1 MNIKIF
7 KIKINNKLIKSIKM
21 TFKTNTIEDTEKVY
35 TILHEMFPKNN
46 IDISYN
52 WDKKEYEL
60 NVAKKQYIKDPE
72 IPLDIKI
79 KVVYGDS
86 VSSDTPIL
94 LKYNNL
100 IYIKKIEDLFNKCKA
115 VSYPFFKFFSC
126 YGNVIENEK
135 EYCLSK
141 YEVWTDEGWKKI
153 KKVIRH
159 KTNKKMYRVSTLSG
173 IVDVTEDHSLLDE
186 NRNKIKPKDLN
197 NNITLLHSFPIYI
210 NNKNYYLNPSLK
222 LVIEDESK
230 KKFSDK
236 LKVQEMYYKLRSF
249 GIYKNIIYNEGF
261 YYFVDEF
268 YYGKNNYNVLSV
280 EELGE
285 CNDYV
290 YDLETTNG
298 RFQAG
303 IGELIVKN
311 TDSVMISINFNRDD
325 YLQNRKDSFKI
336 AIECGNQLTHNIFDR
351 PPIEMEFEKIF
362 QPFILLTKKRY
373 IGYKYD
379 NIENPDKSKGLDVK
393 GIALTRRDYCQMVK
407 NCYNEIIHEIVNDGF
422 NGIEKSIEIFKKYI
436 DNIDKYKI
444 NIDHLVLSAQLA
456 KSYKTRPV
464 HVILAEK
471 LKQRKEEVQVGDRI
485 PYIFIENLDQN
496 VKLAK
501 SELGEDPQ
509 YAKLHKLKYNRLCYL
524 EQLSKPILGFYKV
537 VLPSYKIS
545 ELIKFVNEYV
555 LKYNG
560 NKFKDSDFMM
570 D

>member
-1 MNIKIF
+1 MA
-7 KIKINNKLIKSIKM
+7 
-21 TFKTNTIEDTEKVY
+21 FKTSTIEDTEKVY
-35 TILHEMFPKNN
+35 TILRELFPNN
-46 IDISYN
+46 HIDISYN
-52 WDKKEYEL
+52 WDKKEYNL
-60 NVAKKQYIKDPE
+60 NVAKKQYKNDPE

-86 VSSDTPIL
+86 VSNDTPIL
-94 LKYNNL
+94 LKYNGK
-100 IYIKKIEDLFNKCKA
+100 IYIKKIEELFDKCKA
-115 VSYPFFKFFSC
+115 INYPFFKFFSC
-126 YGNVIENEK
+126 FGNGVENEK

-141 YEVWTDEGWKKI
+141 YSVWTDEGWQQI

-173 IVDVTEDHSLLDE
+173 IVDVTEDHSLLDDKK
-186 NRNKIKPKDLN
+186 NKIKPTELN
-197 NNITLLHSFPIYI
+197 KNIALLHSFPKYI
-210 NNKNYYLNPSLK
+210 ESNYYSENTSLK
-222 LVIEDESK
+222 LLLDYESK
-230 KKFSDK
+230 QSFSDK
-236 LKVQEMYYKLRSF
+236 IKVQEMYYKLKSL
-249 GIYKNIIYNEGF
+249 GINKNIIYNKGL

-268 YYGKNNYNVLSV
+268 YYGLHNYNVYSV
-280 EELGE
+280 EELGY
-285 CNDYV
+285 CNSYV

-303 IGELIVKN
+303 VGELIVKN
-311 TDSVMISINFNRDD
+311 TDSVMISIKFNRDD

-407 NCYNEIIHEIVNDGF
+407 NCYNEIIYEIVNDGC
-422 NGIEKSIEIFKKYI
+422 NGVEKSIEVFKKYI
-436 DNIDKYKI
+436 ENIDTYKI
-444 NIDHLVLSAQLA
+444 DIDNLILSAQLA

-485 PYIFIENLDQN
+485 PYIFIENLDPSN
-496 VKLAK
+496 KLAK
-501 SELGEDPQ
+501 SELGENPQ

-545 ELIKFVNEYV
+545 ELISFVNQYV

-560 NKFKDSDFMM
+560 NKFKESDFLME
-570 D
+570 